1 MSDEFRRLL
10 DDAPNAELRSVLE
23 SGLSDQPSPRA
34 ITRAA
39 RTLGIS
45 AAGLASARVAA
56 AAASRTL
63 RASPWTVLAK
73 WGGAGFL
80 LGGIALSPVV
90 LKTHAESQARRAQ
103 QGVARASAARASEV
117 RASEQRAQAN
127 ALEPTP
133 APTQEADDGVQS
145 TSRAAVR
152 ENSAEFA
159 EQRGES
165 AAALARGEA
174 KPVANTAGSSVAA
187 SNAVSSLTPRG
198 AESSMAASRGP
209 SANSESNATHALDAR
224 NASRGNDASNAHNAP
239 SAARA
244 DLLDGE
250 IALLD
255 ATRTALRQG
264 DSTTALALLD
274 RHARL
279 AVRALGAEATLLR
292 VQAFVL
298 AGRSDEA
305 RALARA
311 ALGGRNALPYA
322 ARLRKLAGL
331 DQ

>member
-34 ITRAA
+34 LTRAA

-45 AAGLASARVAA
+45 AAGLVSARVAA
-56 AAASRTL
+56 AATSRAL
-63 RASPWTVLAK
+63 RASPWTILAK
-73 WGGAGFL
+73 WGAAGFL

-90 LKTHAESQARRAQ
+90 LKTHAESQAKRAQ
-103 QGVARASAARASEV
+103 QSAVRASAV
-117 RASEQRAQAN
+117 RASEQRVQPK
-127 ALEPTP
+127 ALVP
-133 APTQEADDGVQS
+133 AAVQKTNDGVEA
-145 TSRAAVR
+145 TSRAAVV
-152 ENSAEFA
+152 ESSAKNSSE
-159 EQRGES
+159 RSGES
-165 AAALARGEA
+165 TAALAPTEA
-174 KPVANTAGSSVAA
+174 KPVANTAGSRVAVSNAASQSTLRGAEPPTAA
-187 SNAVSSLTPRG
+187 SNVINARSAPDANG
-198 AESSMAASRGP
+198 AANGSGAA
-209 SANSESNATHALDAR
+209 NAR
-224 NASRGNDASNAHNAP
+224 KAP

-244 DLLDGE
+244 DLLDSE

-264 DSTTALALLD
+264 DANVAIGLLD

-279 AVRALGAEATLLR
+279 SVRTLSAEATLLR
-292 VQAFVL
+292 VQALVL

-322 ARLRKLAGL
+322 ARLRKVAGMAE
-331 DQ
+331 